1 MNKRYED
8 RTALHSTKEINKET
22 KDILSYKPIEDKE
35 INEVFNLF
43 ISSSAQFM
51 KDNYTVTA
59 EKITEKMIKEAERD
73 LNKLNIIASSNSST
87 KMYDFNRT
95 LQV

>member
-1 MNKRYED
+1 
-8 RTALHSTKEINKET
+8 
-22 KDILSYKPIEDKE
+22 
-35 INEVFNLF
+35 
-43 ISSSAQFM
+43 M